1 MSILNLGENMENN
14 LIDCCIIGGSAAGL
28 SAALILGRCN
38 RKVLVFD
45 DGKYRNYAVDKMNGY
60 LGFDNSDPKEFR
72 AKARKDLEKYDVK
85 IINSHVDNIEM
96 IGEYGNHF
104 FIVYYEFY
112 TVKTKTVILATGLID
127 QLPEIPGLK
136 ENYGKKIYHCSVCDL
151 FEYRNQKIGIHGEKG
166 LDFALVSKTW
176 SDDITW
182 FADKEPSEEEKEICR
197 DNKIQVVWEK
207 VLKFINHTNNMVVV
221 TEPKNPKGETI
232 CYFPSVIFLSLLK
245 GQKQRSKLAEK
256 LGLNVT
262 KENGIECNEKCETSI
277 AGIYSA
283 GDCTRD
289 HLLSIVAASEGCI
302 AAINCSSYIRKVWG
316 K

>member
-1 MSILNLGENMENN
+1 MENKETN

-60 LGFDNSDPKEFR
+60 LGNDGVDPKEFR

-85 IINSHVDNIEM
+85 IINSHVDNIRQE
-96 IGEYGNHF
+96 ENY
-104 FIVYYEFY
+104 FIVEYEFY

-136 ENYGKKIYHCSVCDL
+136 ENYGKTVHHCNVCEG
-151 FEYRNQKIGIHGEKG
+151 FEYCDKNIGVHGEKG
-166 LDFALVSKTW
+166 LDFALVLKDYSEK
-176 SDDITW
+176 ITW
-182 FADKEPSEEEKEICR
+182 FADKEPSEEEKQICR
-197 DNKIQVVWEK
+197 DNKILVVWEK
-207 VLKFINHTNNMVVV
+207 VTRFSFDQNKLWIWTDINGNTKLTNNHKVDVV
-221 TEPKNPKGETI
+221 
-232 CYFPSVIFLSLLK
+232 FLSLLK
-245 GQKQRSKLAEK
+245 GQKQRSKLAEQ

-262 KENGIECNEKCETSI
+262 KENGIECNEECESSI
-277 AGIYSA
+277 PGILIA
-283 GDCTRD
+283 GDCSRD
-289 HLLSIVAASEGCI
+289 HLLSIIAAAEGCK
-302 AAINCSSYIRKVWG
+302 AAISCSSYIRKVWG

>member
-1 MSILNLGENMENN
+1 MENKENN

-45 DGKYRNYAVDKMNGY
+45 DGNYRNYAVDKMNGY
-60 LGFDNSDPKEFR
+60 LGFDGSDPKEFR
-72 AKARKDLEKYDVK
+72 VKARKDLEKYDVK

-136 ENYGKKIYHCSVCDL
+136 ENYGKKIYHCNLCDL
-151 FEYRNQKIGIHGEKG
+151 FEYKNQKVGIHGELG
-166 LDFALVSKTW
+166 LDFALVLKTW

-182 FADKEPSEEEKEICR
+182 FADKEPSEEEKQICR
-197 DNKIQVVWEK
+197 DNKIAVVWEK
-207 VLKFINHTNNMVVV
+207 VTKFTFGESKLRVWVETNGNTKLSTNHLVNVV
-221 TEPKNPKGETI
+221 
-232 CYFPSVIFLSLLK
+232 FLSLLK

-256 LGLNVT
+256 LGLKVT
-262 KENGIECNEKCETSI
+262 KENGIECNEEGETSI
-277 AGIYSA
+277 SGCYAA
-283 GDCTRD
+283 GDSTRD
-289 HLLSIVAASEGCI
+289 HSLSIVAASEGCI
-302 AAINCSSYIRKVWG
+302 AAINCSSYIRKIWG

>member
-1 MSILNLGENMENN
+1 MNKPQENN

-45 DGKYRNYAVDKMNGY
+45 DGNYRNYAVDKMNGY
-60 LGFDNSDPKEFR
+60 LGFDGSDPKEFR
-72 AKARKDLEKYDVK
+72 VKARKDLEKYDVK

-151 FEYRNQKIGIHGEKG
+151 FEYRNQKIGIHGELG

-176 SDDITW
+176 SDDVIW
-182 FADKEPSEEEKEICR
+182 FADKEPSEEEKQICR

-207 VLKFINHTNNMVVV
+207 IVKFTFGESKLRVWVETNGNTKLSNNHLIDVV
-221 TEPKNPKGETI
+221 
-232 CYFPSVIFLSLLK
+232 FLSLLK

-256 LGLNVT
+256 LGLKVT
-262 KENGIECNEKCETSI
+262 KENGIECTNEEGETSI
-277 AGIYSA
+277 LGCYAA
-283 GDCTRD
+283 GDSTRD